1 MLEWFPCDDARHAGL
16 LNCKY
21 SIFVAPQMADTSL
34 LESNIGLLI
43 WKASNFWQSKLR
55 KILSPYKISLNEYL
69 ILKSIYSLS
78 RSNLIIYQNQISNF
92 IGIDI
97 SVTSV
102 TLKLLE
108 KKSYI
113 ERGFKSD
120 NRRKNIKILKNGAE
134 LFDIIHPLLQKEEDK
149 IFNKLNIETFNFT
162 NSLKLLLGKKIRIKV
177 KKQN

>member
-1 MLEWFPCDDARHAGL
+1 
-16 LNCKY
+16 
-21 SIFVAPQMADTSL
+21 MADTSL
-34 LESNIGLLI
+34 IESNIGLLV
-43 WKASNFWQSKLR
+43 WKTSNFWQSKLR

-102 TLKLLE
+102 TLKLLQ

-162 NSLKLLLGKKIRIKV
+162 NSLKLLLGKKIRIKAS
-177 KKQN
+177 KE

>member
-1 MLEWFPCDDARHAGL
+1 
-16 LNCKY
+16 
-21 SIFVAPQMADTSL
+21 MADTSL
-34 LESNIGLLI
+34 IESNIGLLV
-43 WKASNFWQSKLR
+43 WKTSNFWQSKLR

-162 NSLKLLLGKKIRIKV
+162 NSLKLILGRKLRIKAEN
-177 KKQN
+177 KYQ

>member
-1 MLEWFPCDDARHAGL
+1 
-16 LNCKY
+16 
-21 SIFVAPQMADTSL
+21 MADTSL
-34 LESNIGLLI
+34 IEGNIGLLV
-43 WKASNFWQSKLR
+43 WKTSNFWQSKLR

-78 RSNLIIYQNQISNF
+78 QSSLIIYQNEISHF

-108 KKSYI
+108 KKNYI

-134 LFDIIHPLLQKEEDK
+134 LFNIIHPLLQKEEDQM
-149 IFNKLNIETFNFT
+149 FNKLNTETFNFI
-162 NSLKLLLGKKIRIKV
+162 NSLKLILGRKLRIKAEN
-177 KKQN
+177 KYQ